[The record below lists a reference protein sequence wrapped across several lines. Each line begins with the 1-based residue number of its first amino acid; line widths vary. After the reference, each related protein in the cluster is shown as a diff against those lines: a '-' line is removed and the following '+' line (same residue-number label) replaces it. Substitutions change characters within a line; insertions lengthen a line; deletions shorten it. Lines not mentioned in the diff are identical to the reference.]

1 MEHTEIA
8 ELDVLPDE
16 VDVELDVLGVLVVY
30 GVAGHAHRRDA
41 VAVCHRS
48 LRDGAM
54 ELAEQMPEP
63 DALSCRVLHRLVF
76 SLGAGAGHGRLWL
89 GGPRDKR
96 LAEEHIET
104 GC

>member
-1 MEHTEIA
+1 MHDA
-8 ELDVLPDE
+8 ELADGNLFLDE
-16 VDVELDVLGVLVVY
+16 VDVELDVLGVLVMY

-76 SLGAGAGHGRLWL
+76 SISASALERDTAGCRLEDQETSES
-89 GGPRDKR
+89 PRN
-96 LAEEHIET
+96 T
-104 GC
+104 